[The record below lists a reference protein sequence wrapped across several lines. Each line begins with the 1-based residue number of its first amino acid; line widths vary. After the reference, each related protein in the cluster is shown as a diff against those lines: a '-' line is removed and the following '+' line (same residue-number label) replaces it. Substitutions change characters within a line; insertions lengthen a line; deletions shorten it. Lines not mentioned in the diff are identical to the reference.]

1 MYDEYG
7 MEGIKQNMSADGMNA
22 SDIFSQFFGGRGG
35 GNRRRRTDDIVREY
49 PVDLKDLYKGK
60 TAKFRITHKII
71 CSACKGR
78 GGEEGCEKPC
88 QDCRGRG
95 MRVRVIQRGNMIQQS
110 QSPCGT
116 CRGTG
121 KIIDPSKCCK
131 VCNGNKVVPET
142 KTIEVDVEAGM
153 MEGDKVILPSA
164 ADEAPGMEAGDV
176 VYVIKEKG
184 SNMFARKKGDLLHI
198 EKVTL
203 AEALCGFTRN
213 IMQLDGRV
221 LRVTVPGGIVTEPNA
236 VKIVRNEGM
245 PIRGSLTD
253 HGSLFIHF
261 NVDFPANMSPSDVEE
276 IKKVLKYPAQPQRVE
291 GGEDVQMTPCTLDRY
306 GSSVYVPEQHDV
318 GARRWSEV

>member
-1 MYDEYG
+1 MYDKYG
-7 MEGIKQNMSADGMNA
+7 MEGIKQNLSSDDGNG
-22 SDIFSQFFGGRGG
+22 FPFFGGRSQ
-35 GNRRRRTDDIVREY
+35 RPRRTQDIVHDY
-49 PVDLKDLYKGK
+49 PIKLEDLYKGK
-60 TAKFRITHKII
+60 TAKFRVTHKIV
-71 CSACKGR
+71 CPTCKGR
-78 GGEEGCEKPC
+78 GGSEGCEKSCP
-88 QDCRGRG
+88 DCSGRG
-95 MRVRVIQRGNMIQQS
+95 VRVRVIRRGNMIQQM
-110 QSPCGT
+110 QSACSTCNGKGT
-116 CRGTG
+116 
-121 KIIDPSKCCK
+121 IIDPTKQCKACKGSK
-131 VCNGNKVVPET
+131 VIPET
-142 KTIEVDVEAGM
+142 RVIEVCIDRGM
-153 MEGDKVILPSA
+153 KEGDRVILPSA
-164 ADEAPGMEAGDV
+164 ADEAPGMEAGDI
-176 VYVIKEKG
+176 VYVIHEQPHNVFKRKG
-184 SNMFARKKGDLLHI
+184 PDLLLEVHI
-198 EKVTL
+198 SL

-213 IMQLDGRV
+213 ITQLDGRV